1 MYVKKYPELKVEFDK
16 KFVDRYTGIDIPCER
31 IKLTLEQLG
40 FKTTQDGE
48 NFVSEVPSWRGTKD
62 VSMRADIIEEI
73 TRIYGY
79 DNFEIKTTLSP
90 LLPAK
95 TTERRKEENL
105 IKDLL
110 VKAYAM
116 NEVNTRLWCDP
127 DALRNL
133 GLVPEENVRLL
144 GHADDNGILRTSMM
158 QSFLPLVYNNRN
170 YKSSFGM
177 FEIARTVLGV
187 REDET
192 ADEHRMLGIAM
203 YSKEESEKKL
213 YIKAVQLLNAI
224 VSQLKHKKV
233 AYEKTEVRHEWQH
246 PKNTTKILVDGKEI
260 GILNTLH
267 PKTLAHIAK
276 NAAVVCIEIDMDALL
291 AIRAMDLEFNE
302 PSKYPT
308 IEYDLSLLISEG
320 VRFDTIAE
328 CWKKLELEI
337 LREVSVIDIYDAA
350 GVKSVT
356 IRLSF
361 GLDTRTLTS
370 EEVQAAVDAIL
381 KNMNEI
387 GVNLKL

>member
-1 MYVKKYPELKVEFDK
+1 
-16 KFVDRYTGIDIPCER
+16 
-31 IKLTLEQLG
+31 
-40 FKTTQDGE
+40 
-48 NFVSEVPSWRGTKD
+48 
-62 VSMRADIIEEI
+62 
-73 TRIYGY
+73 
-79 DNFEIKTTLSP
+79 
-90 LLPAK
+90 
-95 TTERRKEENL
+95 
-105 IKDLL
+105 
-110 VKAYAM
+110 M

-133 GLVPEENVRLL
+133 GLAPEENVRLL

-170 YKSSFGM
+170 YKPSFGM

-213 YIKAVQLLNAI
+213 YIKAVQLLNTI

-276 NAAVVCIEIDMDALL
+276 NAAVVCIEIDMDTLL
-291 AIRAMDLEFNE
+291 AIPAMDLEFNE

-308 IEYDLSLLISEG
+308 IEYDLSLLIPEG
-320 VRFDTIAE
+320 VRFDTISE